1 MVGNDHQCCRT
12 VPLDVELDPSKSGD
26 LDVERETLFVGDCD
40 ASIGY
45 DDPCGRDR
53 DVGHNALVG
62 TQPSGD
68 WMIGVKGFSH
78 RVRLQALIRGK
89 DPPARIAYG

>member
-12 VPLDVELDPSKSGD
+12 VPLDVELDPSESGD

-53 DVGHNALVG
+53 MWATTLSSELN
-62 TQPSGD
+62 
-68 WMIGVKGFSH
+68 
-78 RVRLQALIRGK
+78 RG
-89 DPPARIAYG
+89 ATG